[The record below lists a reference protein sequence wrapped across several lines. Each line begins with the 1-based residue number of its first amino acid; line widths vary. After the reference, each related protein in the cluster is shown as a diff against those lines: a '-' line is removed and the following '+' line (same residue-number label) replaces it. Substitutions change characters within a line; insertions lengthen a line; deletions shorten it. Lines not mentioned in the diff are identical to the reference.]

1 MDERPRPLD
10 GAAGGRSGWPLA
22 LSVAAGGVAT
32 VATLAL
38 ATGGNLSAA
47 VGALVSARP
56 QMVFSVLIGPTG
68 LSFPCWAALRRDPA
82 RLSLGEPAE

>member
-1 MDERPRPLD
+1 MDERPRPVD
-10 GAAGGRSGWPLA
+10 PAARGRAGWPLA
-22 LSVAAGGVAT
+22 VSVAAGGVAT
-32 VATLAL
+32 IATLVW

-82 RLSLGEPAE
+82 RLPLEEPSE